1 MNEDYNIL
9 SHRMTSLLSE
19 ERRTLI
25 RMEKTKK
32 NAIEIFNKK
41 VELEDIE

>member
-1 MNEDYNIL
+1 
-9 SHRMTSLLSE
+9 MTSLLSE